1 MQNMKDY
8 IDKIQKLT
16 ATMRQLQ
23 AELLVLKEYISR
35 LIAEKE
41 QQMNFS
47 FEGEEDKYSI
57 EPQQLVDLLKP
68 YKVQE

>member
-23 AELLVLKEYISR
+23 AELLILKEYINR
-35 LIAEKE
+35 LVSQKK
-41 QQMNFS
+41 QQINFS
-47 FEGEEDKYSI
+47 FGENDQYSI
-57 EPQQLVDLLKP
+57 KPHELLDLLEP
-68 YKVQE
+68 YRV